1 MRALE
6 HGEYIVRNDAG
17 PIVSRDHFDLR
28 SAEIAAARIGG
39 HTRVEP
45 CLRVTEYTV
54 EILNGMGW
62 CPLGRYASLEKAV
75 REHLVSPHFGFKPEV
90 ADALIDRWYEMVG
103 KTASPKT
110 TALSK
115 DAARVELKRLRAPG
129 SAYWDTRSPQHR
141 NTRARVAKLYD
152 VIYNVEEGE

>member
-1 MRALE
+1 MPGFIKYLIEEMRALE

-28 SAEIAAARIGG
+28 SAEIAAAKIGG

-62 CPLGRYASLEKAV
+62 CPLGRYASLE
-75 REHLVSPHFGFKPEV
+75 RPCGSTSSP
-90 ADALIDRWYEMVG
+90 R
-103 KTASPKT
+103 TSAS
-110 TALSK
+110 S
-115 DAARVELKRLRAPG
+115 R
-129 SAYWDTRSPQHR
+129 RSP
-141 NTRARVAKLYD
+141 TR
-152 VIYNVEEGE
+152 